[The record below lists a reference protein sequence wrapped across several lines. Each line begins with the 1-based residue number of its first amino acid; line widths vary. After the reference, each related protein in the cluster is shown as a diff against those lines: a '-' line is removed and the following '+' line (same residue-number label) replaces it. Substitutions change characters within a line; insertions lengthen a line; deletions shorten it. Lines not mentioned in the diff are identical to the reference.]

1 MAAIMGQEELIT
13 DVLIHMA
20 VQHMVRT
27 ASITAAALQD
37 IHVHQATEV
46 VTAVGVGR
54 REAQEAVHV
63 TAEAQASDQEA
74 ADLVNN

>member
-13 DVLIHMA
+13 DTLIHMA
-20 VQHMVRT
+20 VQHMELT
-27 ASITAAALQD
+27 ASITAVVLQD
-37 IHVHQATEV
+37 IHVQPVTEV
-46 VTAVGVGR
+46 ATAVVAGR

-63 TAEAQASDQEA
+63 TAEAQASDQEV